1 MGCLTGAIAKLLLTS
16 ANLVMAA
23 LAAAGV
29 YLGMVIAKVYRGYG
43 DWVPSDAL
51 TLLNCAEGAGLVVL
65 VLAALGVITV
75 CCCHNKTVLGTY
87 STLGVL
93 LAAAVITISAMG
105 FSRVDRHDNSTY
117 NAIMADIEGYDDL
130 GVQDKMEINEKF
142 TDLMCCGANNY
153 TDFAPNPISG
163 TYTLPPGCC
172 GGYNV
177 SRARSECVPDNAY
190 VLGCYNAITIAYG
203 LAYYLFLFGCL
214 FGLAML
220 VLLVVTF
227 LLIKCTDAMPI

>member
-23 LAAAGV
+23 LAAGGV
-29 YLGMVIAKVYRGYG
+29 YLGMLIAKVYRGYG

-105 FSRVDRHDNSTY
+105 FSRIDRHDNGTY
-117 NAIMADIEGYDDL
+117 NAIMADVEDFYTL
-130 GVQDKMEINEKF
+130 GLQDRMAINEKF
-142 TDLMCCGANNY
+142 ADLKCCGANNY
-153 TDFAPNPISG
+153 TDFAPLHS
-163 TYTLPPGCC
+163 YELPPGCC
-172 GGYNV
+172 GGFNV
-177 SRARSECVPDNAY
+177 STMGRACVPDNAY
-190 VLGCYNAITIAYG
+190 ILGCYDAITIAYG

-227 LLIKCTDAMPI
+227 VLIKCTDAMPI